1 MIYVRR
7 LIFVLALIFLPLGCN
22 KPSETDL
29 QQLVTT
35 AIDLVA
41 RSQYAE
47 AVPYLQSFVDLTG
60 TDLSN
65 LEQPLVR
72 LTSFRSNSQTS
83 DLQRVEIYHLLAF
96 CYQKIG
102 ESAQAMRYYPL
113 AIGSENMLCD
123 YAIFRL
129 ANLCQKAEDLE
140 PAKEWYLQLIYD
152 YPTFPRISA
161 VKFSLT
167 KIYLQQQDFASLFP
181 LLKDLQQ
188 VDSHRR
194 QAYLVEA
201 KALVQQEK
209 WMSAYQ
215 ICEQLIADNT
225 TDGTA
230 WNALALVKKI
240 QKSSSEIDLSPQQLM
255 NHGLVYYNNR
265 CYSLC
270 RSVFQSIIKERT
282 GQNKK
287 LAGGAAYQIGYSY
300 FRQRK
305 YSNAIYWFRQ
315 VINTYPSSGYLTRA
329 YYRLTVCYR
338 RKGYTTRARI
348 NLEAFTK
355 KYAWSQLMDDA
366 LYDLGRIYERQKH
379 YQQAVDVY
387 RQLVTNLSPSRL
399 AQRTYWQLGWM
410 QFKLGQYDKCLKV
423 FRTIQRK
430 YPRDIYAVV
439 AHYWTAKCYQHQGKD
454 DLATTTFRQVA
465 QRQQWFYSGLA
476 NQRLES
482 EDNPRLSI
490 DSDSS
495 VWPTLGQQKT
505 PRVERLMKLGMFKDA
520 VTELESMRNLPT
532 TFSDSSA
539 MAPRTNKPDRIY
551 NLLLC
556 HQKAGNYQQVFRYA
570 DKLQRFSQI
579 RSDSGQLPVELYR
592 ILYPF
597 YYAETIVKHATK
609 YAIDPLFVAAMIRE
623 ESRYN
628 ATIVS
633 PVGARGLM
641 QIMIPTAKQIAKRLD
656 LPTFNS
662 DMLFTPEI
670 NIQLGTWYMSDLM
683 RQFGNNC
690 PLVAGAYNGGPQ
702 RIKKWLKNAT
712 PTPATALVNTSLPS
726 LDVAVDEFIENVPID
741 ETRRHIKKVMDSYYV
756 YRQLYGDTIS
766 EMQSTAEL
774 QLNLKADY
782 TQ

>member
-1 MIYVRR
+1 MIYIRR
-7 LIFVLALIFLPLGCN
+7 LFFILALIFLFLGCD
-22 KPSETDL
+22 KPPKTDH

-35 AIDLVA
+35 ALDLVA

-47 AVPYLQSFVDLTG
+47 AVPHLQSFVDLTE

-65 LEQPLVR
+65 LEKSPVR
-72 LTSFRSNSQTS
+72 LASFRSNSQTS

-96 CYQKIG
+96 CYQQIG
-102 ESAQAMRYYPL
+102 ESAQAMRSYPL
-113 AIGSENMLCD
+113 AIGSENMLGD
-123 YAIFRL
+123 YAVFRL

-140 PAKEWYLQLIYD
+140 QAKKWYLQLIYD
-152 YPTFPRISA
+152 YPTFPQISA
-161 VKFSLT
+161 VKFSLANL
-167 KIYLQQQDFASLFP
+167 YLQQQDFASLFP
-181 LLKDLQQ
+181 LLKDLRQ
-188 VDSHRR
+188 VGAYRR
-194 QAYLVEA
+194 RAHLVEA

-230 WNALALVKKI
+230 WNALALLKKI
-240 QKSSSEIDLSPQQLM
+240 QKSSSEIDISPQQLM

-265 CYSLC
+265 SYSRC
-270 RSVFQSIIKERT
+270 RSIFQSIIKKST

-315 VINTYPSSGYLTRA
+315 VINKYPSSGYLTRA

-338 RKGYTTRARI
+338 RKGYATRARI

-355 KYAWSQLMDDA
+355 KYTWSQLMDDA

-379 YQQAVDVY
+379 YQLAMDVY
-387 RQLVTNLSPSRL
+387 RQLVTNHSQSRL

-410 QFKLGQYDKCLKV
+410 QFRLGQYDKCLKA
-423 FRTIQRK
+423 FRIIQRK

-465 QRQQWFYSGLA
+465 KRQQWFYSGLA
-476 NQRLES
+476 NQQLES
-482 EDNPRLSI
+482 EDNPRLTTY
-490 DSDSS
+490 SDSS
-495 VWPTLGQQKT
+495 IWSTLGQQKT
-505 PRVERLMKLGMFKDA
+505 PRVERLMKMGMFKDA
-520 VTELESMRNLPT
+520 IIELESMLNLPLA
-532 TFSDSSA
+532 FSDSSA
-539 MAPRTNKPDRIY
+539 IDLRTNKLDQTY

-556 HQKAGNYQQVFRYA
+556 HQKAGNYQQAFRYA
-570 DKLQRFSQI
+570 DKLQQFSQI
-579 RSDSGQLPVELYR
+579 RSDLGQLPVELYR

-628 ATIVS
+628 TTIIS
-633 PVGARGLM
+633 SAGARGLM
-641 QIMIPTAKQIAKRLD
+641 QIMIPTAKQIAKQLN
-656 LPTFNS
+656 LPTFNN

-683 RQFGNNC
+683 RQFGNNHA
-690 PLVAGAYNGGPQ
+690 LVAGAYNGGPS
-702 RIKKWLKNAT
+702 RIKKWLENVK
-712 PTPATALVNTSLPS
+712 PTPATTSANTSIPF
-726 LDVAVDEFIENVPID
+726 LDVAVDEFIENIPID
-741 ETRRHIKKVMDSYYV
+741 ETRRHIKKVMDSYYA
-756 YRQLYGDTIS
+756 YRQLYGETIS
-766 EMQSTAEL
+766 EMQSIAEL